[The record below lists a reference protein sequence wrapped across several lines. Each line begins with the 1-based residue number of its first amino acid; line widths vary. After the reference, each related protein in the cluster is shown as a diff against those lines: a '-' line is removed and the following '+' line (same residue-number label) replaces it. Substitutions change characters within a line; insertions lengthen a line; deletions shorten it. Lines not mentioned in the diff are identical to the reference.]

1 LKITP
6 TCLSC
11 ILAVRALEIERISSD
26 NAEAIAVFRDVLN
39 TVGLYAGPHIELA
52 LSATMSFRRMKTSIG
67 HPYTREYKE
76 RMYRISAE
84 AAKGIRD
91 LIESA
96 ETPGDALKI
105 ALVASALATRLEPGP
120 HVLVTPIEPP
130 TSVEVIGARL
140 GRDDSNEVLKRV
152 RTGMTVFFVTSSV
165 GELPFDE
172 LLLEILGDEY
182 SARTIVF
189 VRGSEFQDFV
199 TIEDV
204 EYTKLKKVADQIVN
218 MGSDAATIIREEV
231 AQFYER
237 LKEADLVIVKGL
249 LQTLYVYNNPLPVDT
264 LALFYT
270 PCKVVEKVLGTPINT
285 VNIYLRTSSEQA

>member
-1 LKITP
+1 MKITP

-11 ILAVRALEIERISSD
+11 ILAVRALEIERISSG

-39 TVGLYAGPHIELA
+39 TVGLYTGPHIELA

-67 HPYTREYKE
+67 RPYTREHKE

-84 AAKGIRD
+84 AAKSVKD

-96 ETPGDALKI
+96 ETPGDALRI
-105 ALVASALATRLEPGP
+105 ALVTSALAARLEPSP
-120 HVLVTPIEPP
+120 HVLVTSVEPP

-140 GRDDSNEVLKRV
+140 GRDDSNEVLKRI
-152 RTGMTVFFVTSSV
+152 RAGMTIFFVTGSV

-182 SARTIVF
+182 NVRTIVF

-204 EYTKLKKVADQIVN
+204 EYTRLEKVADQIVN

-237 LKEADLVIVKGL
+237 LKEADLVIIKGL

-270 PCKVVEKVLGTPINT
+270 PCKVAEKVLGTPINT
-285 VNIYLRTSSEQA
+285 ANICLWTGSK

>member
-1 LKITP
+1 
-6 TCLSC
+6 
-11 ILAVRALEIERISSD
+11 
-26 NAEAIAVFRDVLN
+26 
-39 TVGLYAGPHIELA
+39 
-52 LSATMSFRRMKTSIG
+52 
-67 HPYTREYKE
+67 
-76 RMYRISAE
+76 
-84 AAKGIRD
+84 
-91 LIESA
+91 
-96 ETPGDALKI
+96 
-105 ALVASALATRLEPGP
+105 
-120 HVLVTPIEPP
+120 
-130 TSVEVIGARL
+130 
-140 GRDDSNEVLKRV
+140 
-152 RTGMTVFFVTSSV
+152 MTVFFVTSSV